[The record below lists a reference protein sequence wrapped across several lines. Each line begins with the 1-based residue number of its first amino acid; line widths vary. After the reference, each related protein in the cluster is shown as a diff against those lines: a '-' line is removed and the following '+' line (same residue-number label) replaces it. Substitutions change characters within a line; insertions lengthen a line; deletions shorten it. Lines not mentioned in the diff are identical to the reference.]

1 MTDRAAA
8 LTYYAMMSLF
18 PALLLGITLLGLFG
32 QQSIVSDASD
42 YVLKNGADPA
52 TAAVVRK
59 TLQHLID
66 SSGGALGFALVLSV
80 VLALNGAAGAFGAAG
95 RALNA
100 IQGVEDDR
108 GFVKHKLADLGA
120 TLVGDRALRDRARLA
135 VPRRRH
141 RQEHLRH
148 HRARLDGGVGLVDR
162 ALAGRAARGH
172 GRLRAGLRPGPGT
185 VPHKVRWVSPGAAVG
200 VVLWIVLSIAFAI
213 YIKNF
218 SSYGAAYGAFGAAI
232 VLLLWLYVSANAF
245 LFGAELNA
253 ELQRAELAGRHGPP
267 PPSVGPRD

>member
-52 TAAVVRK
+52 TAAVIRK

-120 TLVGDRALRDRARLA
+120 TLVVIVLFAIVLVSLFLGGGIAKSIFGTD
-135 VPRRRH
+135 
-141 RQEHLRH
+141 
-148 HRARLDGGVGLVDR
+148 RARLDGGVGLVDR
-162 ALAGRAARGH
+162 ALAGGAARGH
-172 GRLRAGLRPGPGT
+172 GRLRAGLRPGPG
-185 VPHKVRWVSPGAAVG
+185 HGAAQGALGLPRRRGRRRALDRALHRLRHLHQELLQLRRRLRCVRRGDRAAAVALRVG
-200 VVLWIVLSIAFAI
+200 QRLPVRRRAQRRASAR
-213 YIKNF
+213 
-218 SSYGAAYGAFGAAI
+218 GAG
-232 VLLLWLYVSANAF
+232 
-245 LFGAELNA
+245 
-253 ELQRAELAGRHGPP
+253 GPP
-267 PPSVGPRD
+267 RPAAAVRRPRD